1 MLWAVCCIAFIGF
14 LRIGEMVVPSNSAY
28 DPSVHL
34 SLTDIAV
41 DNLERHTVLRL
52 TIKQSKTDLFW
63 KGVDLF

>member
-1 MLWAVCCIAFIGF
+1 
-14 LRIGEMVVPSNSAY
+14 MVVPSNSAY